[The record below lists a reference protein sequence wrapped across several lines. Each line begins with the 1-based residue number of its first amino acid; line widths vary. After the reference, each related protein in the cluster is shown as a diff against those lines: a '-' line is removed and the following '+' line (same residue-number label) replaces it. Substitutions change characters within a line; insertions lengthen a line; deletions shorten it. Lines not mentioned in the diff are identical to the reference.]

1 MNESSLTK
9 FEIDSAVDLSQP
21 DDLTREVYG
30 VMGVPVDVSDMET
43 ALRRVDAAAGRAEP
57 FHISTINLNW
67 LIISQSD
74 EKFREFLTI
83 SDLSTADSITVVWL
97 ARLLGAPIKH
107 RVTGADIFEALKSM
121 RNSTNPLKVFLLGG
135 PEGVAAKAHRNL
147 NAEVDGIDC
156 TGSLFP
162 GFGTVNEM
170 STTSIIDAINSS
182 NADFLVA
189 SLGAKKGQAWLR
201 QNQDRI
207 QTPIRA
213 HLGATL
219 NFQAGTIKRAPVRLQ
234 KWGLEWLWRI
244 KEEPHLWRRYWHDG
258 TVLLQFLITRIVPLI
273 ILSKWH
279 RLRSERKVK
288 DLRIERSEDDKS
300 VILSIKGFAT
310 GPNAGKAARYFQDA
324 VTAAK
329 DVIINFSGT
338 RLIDARFIGLLL
350 MLDKQL
356 KSQQHR
362 LTLTGTSPQI
372 EKLFYLSGFKFLL
385 SA

>member
-1 MNESSLTK
+1 MT
-9 FEIDSAVDLSQP
+9 
-21 DDLTREVYG
+21 
-30 VMGVPVDVSDMET
+30 
-43 ALRRVDAAAGRAEP
+43 EP
-57 FHISTINLNW
+57 FCCI
-67 LIISQSD
+67 
-74 EKFREFLTI
+74 
-83 SDLSTADSITVVWL
+83 
-97 ARLLGAPIKH
+97 
-107 RVTGADIFEALKSM
+107 
-121 RNSTNPLKVFLLGG
+121 
-135 PEGVAAKAHRNL
+135 
-147 NAEVDGIDC
+147 
-156 TGSLFP
+156 
-162 GFGTVNEM
+162 
-170 STTSIIDAINSS
+170 
-182 NADFLVA
+182 
-189 SLGAKKGQAWLR
+189 
-201 QNQDRI
+201 
-207 QTPIRA
+207 
-213 HLGATL
+213 
-219 NFQAGTIKRAPVRLQ
+219 
-234 KWGLEWLWRI
+234 
-244 KEEPHLWRRYWHDG
+244 
-258 TVLLQFLITRIVPLI
+258 LITRIVPLI